1 MPVSLR
7 SKVKHL
13 CHNGTLKEK
22 ERNRLLQGLESLEA
36 WEKVKAE
43 IIERINRGIGTSFEG
58 GLYNALSIIN
68 KHLQDVKTNA
78 DSEK

>member
-1 MPVSLR
+1 MPVSLL

-13 CHNGTLKEK
+13 CYNGTLKEE

-43 IIERINRGIGTSFEG
+43 IASLKGDNFANSYYIK
-58 GLYNALSIIN
+58 IID
-68 KHLQDVKTNA
+68 KHLQDATTNA